1 MTEFST
7 ICWDPLEVPEIINPY
22 AEHISDGI
30 FRFVHSDWDLSIA
43 RPRGTNYQDL
53 RTTDYTSKTQ
63 VEFLEDFL
71 DENKPHVLA
80 AILGTTGSG
89 KSHLVHWMRFNL
101 PSNAHRL
108 VIVVKKSGTSLK
120 QIVLSIIDQL
130 PEDEKKPFM
139 DTFRSA
145 GDGSISFNNQKHKI
159 LDDLSVAIRETN
171 ETLDGSIDEVSAV
184 LTEFLPHMLQDP
196 YMRSEHFTKDGTVIA
211 DLAHH
216 IFSTSKSDHRPDD
229 RRQFSVKDLP
239 LGGKDFRAASNL
251 AKEAIDFILM
261 DVEHQQKAVNILN
274 NHLDSAIARSL
285 NFSGDVIEQLM
296 VSLRRHLKQEDKELV
311 LLVEEFA
318 RLQGI
323 DRVLLQTITTQ
334 GGGDQCKMRT
344 AIAVTT
350 GFFESVA
357 ETAYM
362 RTTDIVNMDL
372 VASTG
377 TSDKTISKRSL
388 SKFVSKY
395 LNAARSGMSVITD
408 WAAKN
413 DFKEMPVSKCDAC
426 AKKEKCHAAFGEID
440 GIGLF
445 PFTETAIWNLTQRTD
460 DNFPNSFNPRIIQN
474 NLLKPVLDNCSTEI
488 RNFKYPSMNLLNQF
502 GGPKSLPSVKRT
514 ELTNLDPHK
523 ADRWIPF
530 LEIFDGSGQLV
541 NPETILLEELGL
553 DAIPNAD
560 SIVAGPITPIQPVD
574 PNPKK
579 VKEDP
584 LQQYLDAWEQGEP
597 LDQRAVQR
605 LREFVFAAL
614 NDSIRWDELN
624 LIKSYISASSGSKPF
639 RRQSINFEKQAV
651 NPQNSKINLF
661 IHCNQEN
668 ATALKGLAKFNEYKH
683 SWNFDDGLIYFYSVN
698 KAIRS
703 WQAELEQQIVGLNKP
718 TKNWNA
724 SAASLELLLI
734 GSAMNGSIKHDMSNV
749 EMLDAIFKDWHA
761 DAKYLSENLT
771 KLYFKIYQ
779 NKQALVDE
787 FLAFSISSK
796 GGVTGHMLNPEKFF
810 MNMKKFTRGTW
821 NFQQD
826 EPNLDTKIGKLYL
839 DVSVGLTEAIE
850 EERQARVAWLVE
862 VENNFG
868 EMNRS
873 EIVETIN
880 SFIQAIEISGHG
892 SGQHRQA
899 LKVALDD
906 YSVRY
911 YDDAVRLTK
920 ILKSE
925 EATLGLLARFGGT
938 RSAAVNSTNEL
949 IRCLDTSVTST
960 EQILG
965 SKSDIQD
972 RDLEEFAILKST
984 IDEKLTE
991 IESLVSDVSGVGEN
1005 E

>member
-1 MTEFST
+1 MTDLST
-7 ICWDPLEVPEIINPY
+7 ICWNPLEVPEIINPY

-53 RTTDYTSKTQ
+53 KSTDYTSKTQ

-130 PEDEKKPFM
+130 PEDKKKPFM
-139 DTFRSA
+139 DTFKSA

-184 LTEFLPHMLQDP
+184 LTEFLPYMLQDP

-216 IFSTSKSDHRPDD
+216 IFSTSKSDNRPDD

-239 LGGKDFRAASNL
+239 LGGRDFRAASNL
-251 AKEAIDFILM
+251 AREAIDFILM
-261 DVEHQQKAVNILN
+261 DVEHQEKAVKLLN
-274 NHLDSAIARSL
+274 DHLDTAIARSL

-296 VSLRRHLKQEDKELV
+296 VSLRQHLKQENKELV

-362 RTTDIVNMDL
+362 RTTDIINMDL
-372 VASTG
+372 VSSAG
-377 TSDKTISKRSL
+377 TSDKSISKRSL
-388 SKFVSKY
+388 SRFVSKY

-408 WAAKN
+408 WAVEN
-413 DFKEMPVSKCDAC
+413 DFKELPISKCDAC
-426 AKKEKCHAAFGEID
+426 AKKEKCHAAFGEVD

-445 PFTETAIWNLTQRTD
+445 PFTETSIWNLTQRTD

-474 NLLKPVLDNCSTEI
+474 NVLKPILDNFSSEI
-488 RNFKYPSMNLLNQF
+488 CNFNYPSMKLLNQF

-523 ADRWIPF
+523 ADRWISF
-530 LEIFDGSGQLV
+530 LEIFDGSGQLI

-553 DAIPNAD
+553 DAIP
-560 SIVAGPITPIQPVD
+560 IAGNISTVPIRPILPPD
-574 PNPKK
+574 PNPKQ

-584 LQQYLDAWEQGEP
+584 IQQYLDAWEQGEP

-605 LREFVFAAL
+605 LREYVFAAL
-614 NDSIRWDELN
+614 HDSIGWDELN
-624 LIKSYISASSGSKPF
+624 LIKSHVSGSTGSKPF
-639 RRQSINFEKQAV
+639 RRQSVNFENQAV
-651 NPQNSKINLF
+651 NPQNSKINLLVY
-661 IHCNQEN
+661 CNQEN
-668 ATALKGLAKFNEYKH
+668 ATALKGLAKFNEH
-683 SWNFDDGLIYFYSVN
+683 NFSWNFDDGLIYFFSVN
-698 KAIRS
+698 KAIENWR
-703 WQAELEQQIVGLNKP
+703 AEIEEQILSLNKP
-718 TKNWNA
+718 TKNWST
-724 SAASLELLLI
+724 SAACLELLLI
-734 GSAMNGSIKHDMSNV
+734 GSAMSGWIKHDMSNV
-749 EMLDAIFKDWHA
+749 EMLDAIFKDWHP

-771 KLYFKIYQ
+771 KLYSKIYQ

-796 GGVTGHMLNPEKFF
+796 GGVTGHMLNPDKFF

-821 NFQQD
+821 NLQQD
-826 EPNLDTKIGKLYL
+826 QPNLDTKIGKLYF
-839 DVSVGLTEAIE
+839 DVSSGLTEAIE
-850 EERQARVAWLVE
+850 EERQARVSWLIE
-862 VENNFG
+862 VERNFEG
-868 EMNRS
+868 MNRS
-873 EIVETIN
+873 EIIETIN
-880 SFIQAIEISGHG
+880 SFTQAIEISGHG

-899 LKVALDD
+899 LKAALDD
-906 YSVRY
+906 FSGRY
-911 YDDAVRLTK
+911 FDDAVRLTK
-920 ILKSE
+920 LLE
-925 EATLGLLARFGGT
+925 PEDATIGLLTRFGGT
-938 RSAAVNSTNEL
+938 RSKAVNSTNEL
-949 IRCLDTSVTST
+949 IRCLDVSLTST
-960 EQILG
+960 EQIL
-965 SKSDIQD
+965 SSSSDIQH
-972 RDLEEFAILKST
+972 RDLEEFAILKSA
-984 IDEKLTE
+984 IEDKLTE
-991 IESLVSDVSGVGEN
+991 IESLVANVTGVGGN